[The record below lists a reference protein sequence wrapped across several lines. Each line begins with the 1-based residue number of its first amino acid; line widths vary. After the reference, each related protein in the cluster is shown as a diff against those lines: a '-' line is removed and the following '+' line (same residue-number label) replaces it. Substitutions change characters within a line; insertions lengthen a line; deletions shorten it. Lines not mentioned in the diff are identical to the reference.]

1 MEKAKLTE
9 NTIQHYESAGMK
21 GSTGY
26 ANSMFEV
33 AIHRIISK
41 SRREIEYTTKAGKA
55 DVRIGRTA
63 WIEVK
68 TCCGEVG
75 NDADP
80 LAEIHKA
87 AYILYTPDLPTER
100 TIKENAL
107 KCLETCYLFTSAEFI
122 EMLKYIHKGGTE
134 PHIKRNSNGRWNIQT
149 LRTYN
154 KKTGK
159 WSEKP
164 YSRFWEYVD
173 NNDIPSATME
183 LIDSLRK

>member
-1 MEKAKLTE
+1 MKNQLTE
-9 NTIQHYESAGMK
+9 KTINHYENAGLK

-33 AIHRIISK
+33 SVHRILYK
-41 SRREIEYTTKAGKA
+41 GTKEIEYTSKQGKA
-55 DVRIGRTA
+55 DIRIGRAA

-87 AYILYTPDLPTER
+87 AYVLYTPDLPDER

-107 KCLETCYLFTSAEFI
+107 KCLETCYLFTSEQFV
-122 EMLKYIHKGGTE
+122 EMLCYIHKDNT

-149 LRTYN
+149 LRTFN

-164 YSRFWEYVD
+164 YNKFWDFVD
-173 NNDIPSATME
+173 NNDIPSATLE

>member
-1 MEKAKLTE
+1 MKNFLTE
-9 NTIQHYESAGMK
+9 NTVNHYETAGMK

-33 AIHRIISK
+33 AI
-41 SRREIEYTTKAGKA
+41 RRVITHTKKEIEYTSRAGKA
-55 DVRIGRTA
+55 DVRVGRTN
-63 WIEVK
+63 WMEIK
-68 TCCGEVG
+68 TGCGETG

-87 AYILYTPDLPTER
+87 RYVLYTPDLPDEK
-100 TIKENAL
+100 TIKTNAV
-107 KCLETCYLFTSAEFI
+107 KCLETCYLFTADQFI
-122 EMLKYIHKGGTE
+122 EMLCYIHKGGAE
-134 PHIKRNSNGRWNIQT
+134 PHIKRNSSGRWNIQT
-149 LRTYN
+149 LRTFN

-164 YSRFWEYVD
+164 YSKFWEYVD
-173 NNDIPSATME
+173 NNDIPTATME

>member
-1 MEKAKLTE
+1 MKTQLTE
-9 NTIQHYESAGMK
+9 KTIFHYETAGAK

-33 AIHRIISK
+33 AVRRVISRG
-41 SRREIEYTTKAGKA
+41 SAEIEFTSASGKS
-55 DVRIGRTA
+55 DIRIGRTS
-63 WIEVK
+63 WIEIK
-68 TCCGEVG
+68 TCCGETG

-87 AYILYTPDLPTER
+87 RYVLYTPDLPDER
-100 TIKENAL
+100 TIKSNGL
-107 KCLETCYLFTSAEFI
+107 KCLETCYLFTAEQFI
-122 EMLKYIHKGGTE
+122 EMLCYIHKGGAE
-134 PHIKRNSNGRWNIQT
+134 PHIKRNASGRWNIQT

-164 YSRFWEYVD
+164 YSRFWDFVD
-173 NNDIPSATME
+173 ENDIPTATLE